1 MQRDLAGAFP
11 FTTSHGEGF
20 ERFTALDGRVKFL
33 LRENPEKAV
42 LHTRL
47 VEWNGFIHSMLTG
60 TAREEKDYRYCGPR
74 VYDALIEPPL
84 KAR

>member
-47 VEWNGFIHSMLTG
+47 VEWNGFIHAMLTG
-60 TAREEKDYRYCGPR
+60 TEREEKGYRYGGPCAYR
-74 VYDALIEPPL
+74 ECLE
-84 KAR
+84 K